1 MYTTATRR
9 FGLKYYF
16 SNQIASLTFFKFSD
30 YLFRY
35 NAPCFFFATFN
46 NCNRLFYVLCVQW
59 LLSIVNYSFH
69 IRKCLLLLT
78 VFQVAYISSIL
89 FRVPCRVNSGG
100 KVKRYDIETIMRSNI
115 EKLYFSRCFVVSY
128 LRYFLQRSN
137 NYQLFCVCFF
147 TCIQCKE

>member
-1 MYTTATRR
+1 M
-9 FGLKYYF
+9 
-16 SNQIASLTFFKFSD
+16 
-30 YLFRY
+30 
-35 NAPCFFFATFN
+35 
-46 NCNRLFYVLCVQW
+46 
-59 LLSIVNYSFH
+59 
-69 IRKCLLLLT
+69 LLT

-147 TCIQCKE
+147 ACIQCKE